1 MTASKKLT
9 MSTLKRL
16 EKTEALLKQC
26 QQDVQRLEKIQKE
39 IKTIE
44 KRRKQL
50 DNYYENRYLK
60 DIDLP
65 KKFQNYGIL
74 DEDSIWNVLTD
85 QYGIKIKLL
94 KILIKSI

>member
-1 MTASKKLT
+1 MKS
-9 MSTLKRL
+9 LKRL
-16 EKTEALLKQC
+16 EKTEKLLKQC
-26 QQDVQRLEKIQKE
+26 QQDVQRLETIQKE

-50 DNYYENRYLK
+50 DSYYENQYLK
-60 DIDLP
+60 DIELP

-94 KILIKSI
+94 KTLIKSI